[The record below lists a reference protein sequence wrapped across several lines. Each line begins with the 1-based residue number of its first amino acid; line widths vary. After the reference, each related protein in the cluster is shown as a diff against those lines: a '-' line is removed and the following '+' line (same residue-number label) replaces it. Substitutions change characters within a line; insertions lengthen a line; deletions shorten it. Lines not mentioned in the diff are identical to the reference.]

1 MDISTLFYFILSS
14 IALTIMP
21 GPDNLYL
28 LAKSISDGAKQ
39 GVILAAGLAS
49 GIIFHTALVIFGVAA
64 VIASTPEAFLMLKYL
79 GAFYLFYLARQ
90 AYSAKP
96 RPMAPN
102 PATNLDVTSEQVK
115 SANNTK
121 NNDASTNTNSNMSN
135 TSANA
140 NTSANTN
147 TNVNTSRNTGT
158 STDTST
164 NHSHSKQ
171 QGLLS
176 GFATYRKGL
185 LMNILNPK
193 VLLFFLAFLP
203 QFVNPTGPAPSLQVA
218 LLGFLFSLQ
227 AFIIFSAIAMGA
239 GRLSHF
245 LNQSEARQ
253 IVMNK
258 IQGLILIIIGGLL
271 LFF

>member
-1 MDISTLFYFILSS
+1 MDISTLFYFLLSS

-39 GVILAAGLAS
+39 GITLAAGLAS

-96 RPMAPN
+96 RPVSNAAHRSEIPQKTTLTTAPKTT
-102 PATNLDVTSEQVK
+102 PKTTP
-115 SANNTK
+115 NTK
-121 NNDASTNTNSNMSN
+121 GQSI
-135 TSANA
+135 
-140 NTSANTN
+140 
-147 TNVNTSRNTGT
+147 
-158 STDTST
+158 
-164 NHSHSKQ
+164 
-171 QGLLS
+171 LS

-218 LLGFLFSLQ
+218 LLGFIFSLQ
-227 AFIIFSAIAMGA
+227 AFIIFSAIALGA
-239 GRLSHF
+239 GRLSGF

-253 IVMNK
+253 IIMNK

>member
-1 MDISTLFYFILSS
+1 MDISTLFYFLLSS

-39 GVILAAGLAS
+39 GITLAAGLAS

-64 VIASTPEAFLMLKYL
+64 VIASMLKYL

-96 RPMAPN
+96 RPVSNAAHGSEIPQKTTLTIAKK
-102 PATNLDVTSEQVK
+102 ATP
-115 SANNTK
+115 NTK
-121 NNDASTNTNSNMSN
+121 GQSI
-135 TSANA
+135 
-140 NTSANTN
+140 
-147 TNVNTSRNTGT
+147 
-158 STDTST
+158 
-164 NHSHSKQ
+164 
-171 QGLLS
+171 LS
-176 GFATYRKGL
+176 GFGTYRKGL

-218 LLGFLFSLQ
+218 LLGFIFSLQ
-227 AFIIFSAIAMGA
+227 AFIIFSAIALGA
-239 GRLSHF
+239 GRLSGF

-253 IVMNK
+253 IIMNK

>member
-1 MDISTLFYFILSS
+1 MDISTLFYFLLSS

-39 GVILAAGLAS
+39 GITLAAGLAS

-96 RPMAPN
+96 RPVSNAAHGSEIPQKTTLTIAKK
-102 PATNLDVTSEQVK
+102 ATP
-115 SANNTK
+115 NTK
-121 NNDASTNTNSNMSN
+121 GQSI
-135 TSANA
+135 
-140 NTSANTN
+140 
-147 TNVNTSRNTGT
+147 
-158 STDTST
+158 
-164 NHSHSKQ
+164 
-171 QGLLS
+171 LS
-176 GFATYRKGL
+176 GFGTYRKGL

-218 LLGFLFSLQ
+218 LLGFIFSLQ
-227 AFIIFSAIAMGA
+227 AFIIFSAIALGA
-239 GRLSHF
+239 GRLSGF

-253 IVMNK
+253 IIMNK

>member
-1 MDISTLFYFILSS
+1 MEFSTLFYFLLSS

-28 LAKSISDGAKQ
+28 LAKSIADGSKQ
-39 GVILAAGLAS
+39 GVILAGGLAS

-96 RPMAPN
+96 RPTNNVETKAKSKPN
-102 PATNLDVTSEQVK
+102 TA
-115 SANNTK
+115 
-121 NNDASTNTNSNMSN
+121 NSNNSVTDTHN
-135 TSANA
+135 TAPTGHAAKPYTASHVIKTSAA
-140 NTSANTN
+140 
-147 TNVNTSRNTGT
+147 
-158 STDTST
+158 
-164 NHSHSKQ
+164 SKIPTT
-171 QGLLS
+171 S

-185 LMNILNPK
+185 FMNILNPK

-203 QFVNPTGPAPSLQVA
+203 QFVNPAGPAPAFQVA
-218 LLGFLFSLQ
+218 LLGFIFSLQ
-227 AFIIFSAIAMGA
+227 AFLIFSAIAISA
-239 GRLSHF
+239 GKLSHF
-245 LNQSEARQ
+245 LNQSEERQ
-253 IVMNK
+253 IIMNK

>member
-1 MDISTLFYFILSS
+1 MDISTLFYFLLSS

-115 SANNTK
+115 GSNNTK
-121 NNDASTNTNSNMSN
+121 NNDASTNNSSNMS
-135 TSANA
+135 

-147 TNVNTSRNTGT
+147 TNVNTNRNNGT
-158 STDTST
+158 STAP
-164 NHSHSKQ
+164 SHSKQ

-203 QFVNPTGPAPSLQVA
+203 QFVNPSGPAPSLQVA

>member
-1 MDISTLFYFILSS
+1 MEFSTLFYFLLSS

-28 LAKSISDGAKQ
+28 LAKSIADGSKQ
-39 GVILAAGLAS
+39 GVILAGGLAS

-96 RPMAPN
+96 RPTNNVETKAKSKPN
-102 PATNLDVTSEQVK
+102 TANSNNSVTDTHNTATTSN
-115 SANNTK
+115 SAKTNNTAPTGHAAK
-121 NNDASTNTNSNMSN
+121 PYTASHVIK
-135 TSANA
+135 TSAA
-140 NTSANTN
+140 
-147 TNVNTSRNTGT
+147 
-158 STDTST
+158 
-164 NHSHSKQ
+164 SKIPTT
-171 QGLLS
+171 S

-185 LMNILNPK
+185 FMNILNPK

-203 QFVNPTGPAPSLQVA
+203 QFVNPAGPAPAFQVA
-218 LLGFLFSLQ
+218 LLGFIFSLQ
-227 AFIIFSAIAMGA
+227 AFLIFSAIAISA
-239 GRLSHF
+239 GKLSHF
-245 LNQSEARQ
+245 LNQSEERQ
-253 IVMNK
+253 IIMNK

>member
-1 MDISTLFYFILSS
+1 MDISTLFYFLLSS

-39 GVILAAGLAS
+39 GVTLAAGLAS

-102 PATNLDVTSEQVK
+102 PATNLDVNSEQVK
-115 SANNTK
+115 DSNSTK
-121 NNDASTNTNSNMSN
+121 NNDASTNNSSNMSN
-135 TSANA
+135 TSTNT
-140 NTSANTN
+140 NTSAN
-147 TNVNTSRNTGT
+147 TNVNTSRNTG
-158 STDTST
+158 TDTST

-239 GRLSHF
+239 GRVSHF